1 LDKNQVVELINRIF
15 ATEDVEL
22 DCNRTQELLPAY
34 VDADLIGQLSDS
46 QFAMVAAHLAQCPD
60 CTEDCEALR
69 MIVAIDAQADFMELD
84 ELLASLAATT
94 AQNSADLPQILAP
107 DHLPNTIHTLPQ

>member
-1 LDKNQVVELINRIF
+1 LNKNQIVELINRIF

-22 DCNRTQELLPAY
+22 DCIRTQELLPAY
-34 VDADLIGQLSDS
+34 VDAHMIGQLPDA

-60 CTEDCEALR
+60 CTEDYEALR
-69 MIVAIDAQADFMELD
+69 TVVTIDAQADFMELD
-84 ELLASLAATT
+84 ELLASLAATA
-94 AQNSADLPQILAP
+94 AQNPGDLPEILAP